1 MLGIIH
7 VFVATLNTYIFIQKW
22 ARKVSSFYIIIFN
35 ILHLSYLH
43 IRNMIDD
50 YGGWTLGV
58 ETLYMMSICKFST
71 IAFNYE
77 DGGKDEK
84 DIKSSYH
91 REK

>member
-1 MLGIIH
+1 
-7 VFVATLNTYIFIQKW
+7 VVVATLYTYFFIKFFG
-22 ARKVSSFYIIIFN
+22 RKVSSFYVLGFN
-35 ILHLSYLH
+35 ILHLSYLQLSA
-43 IRNMIDD
+43 MLGG
-50 YGGWTLGV
+50 YGKWSLGV
-58 ETLYMMSICKFST
+58 EIVYMMSICKFST